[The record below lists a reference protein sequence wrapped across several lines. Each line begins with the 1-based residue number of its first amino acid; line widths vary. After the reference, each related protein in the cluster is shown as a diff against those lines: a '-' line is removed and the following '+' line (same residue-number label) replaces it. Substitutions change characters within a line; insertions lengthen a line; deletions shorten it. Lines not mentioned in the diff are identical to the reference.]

1 VPSQF
6 CVGVRGGQV
15 RIGEPLEL
23 QACNGSPAQRFAVDG
38 DSILMGTQA
47 DGRVTRELAIE
58 PDRRRTP
65 NHTPL
70 VVAERDVSDAQ
81 YLRYEA
87 TDHSAR
93 KPTNGL
99 LEISNEAALDW
110 TLLVFGWGT
119 VIEVQDQAPLLLSK
133 TPKVIREGV
142 TLRGYRKYTYQGPEI
157 RTCLAPK
164 GGHALGLAEPQARVT
179 GLRLRGPTSDTQCR
193 GELGDDS
200 TAIRV
205 DTGSFADN
213 ATAWVDHVDIG
224 YWHGHAI
231 DVHGGSNDNCRCSP
245 VELPRPRHTV
255 FRAVANFIHHNTN
268 YGIVTGTG
276 AFVRDEG
283 NVFYRQGAHS
293 IASDPVDLSGYEAY
307 DNLVLQ
313 NDNLDK
319 PTHDIDMH
327 GGWNLGDQI
336 GYTSDGKPA
345 VVHFGHWQGGIA
357 GDYFDVGSN
366 TVIPDGH
373 TNLDLRGTPCRKSIV
388 QYNVFTRSKSEAIEN
403 HSTVALDFHGN
414 KFGAANPM
422 TDLAIGDFDGDGID
436 DVFVGTGAAWYF
448 SSGGQAGWRFMNRM
462 PEHASALRF
471 GDFDGDGRTD
481 VLARHGENVDG
492 SWGGLSPWQTI
503 NVTHSPID
511 DIGVGDFDG
520 DRVADLF
527 LATGTQWF
535 YAPGGKNWTPFATSH
550 VHTRDLRLGDF
561 THEGHTEV
569 LRISASHE
577 WQLVRHVGATWES
590 LGSSRDAVLSEL
602 VVGDFDGDGFADVAR
617 LHTDRWEMTSP
628 ARGPGWVHLLST
640 GKQIL
645 GRPLG
650 RFDANGTSD
659 VIVWNGPQFYHS
671 RGAKDPPVKLSRQD
685 MN

>member
-1 VPSQF
+1 MPSQF

-422 TDLAIGDFDGDGID
+422 TDLAIGDFDGD
-436 DVFVGTGAAWYF
+436 
-448 SSGGQAGWRFMNRM
+448 
-462 PEHASALRF
+462 
-471 GDFDGDGRTD
+471 
-481 VLARHGENVDG
+481 
-492 SWGGLSPWQTI
+492 
-503 NVTHSPID
+503 
-511 DIGVGDFDG
+511 
-520 DRVADLF
+520 RVADLF

-577 WQLVRHVGATWES
+577 WQLARHVGATWES

>member
-422 TDLAIGDFDGDGID
+422 TDLAIGDFDGD
-436 DVFVGTGAAWYF
+436 
-448 SSGGQAGWRFMNRM
+448 
-462 PEHASALRF
+462 
-471 GDFDGDGRTD
+471 
-481 VLARHGENVDG
+481 
-492 SWGGLSPWQTI
+492 
-503 NVTHSPID
+503 
-511 DIGVGDFDG
+511 
-520 DRVADLF
+520 RVADLF